1 MLLAEVHFVSFT
13 FQEKVGVVVLS
24 EGYLKY
30 GVISCGSDNQN
41 AHR

>member
-1 MLLAEVHFVSFT
+1 
-13 FQEKVGVVVLS
+13 VGVVVLS

-41 AHR
+41 AHRWSVKCTKVLATKA